1 MIPIVEPI
9 QEVNAFTEK
18 EKCKSGVLTTRDR
31 KGHAL
36 PIVGVTFFE
45 LLHDPNFD
53 TASLAILLNGSDNLD
68 GNALIGLNI
77 DRFDNFAKGPL
88 TKQANSTV

>member
-1 MIPIVEPI
+1 MHLLK
-9 QEVNAFTEK
+9 K

-31 KGHAL
+31 KEHAL

-53 TASLAILLNGSDNLD
+53 TASLAILLNGSNDLD